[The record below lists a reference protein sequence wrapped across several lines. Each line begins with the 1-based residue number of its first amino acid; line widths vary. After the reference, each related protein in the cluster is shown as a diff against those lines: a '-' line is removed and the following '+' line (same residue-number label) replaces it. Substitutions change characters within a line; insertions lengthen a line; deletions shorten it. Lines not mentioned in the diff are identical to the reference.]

1 LELRANQELLEA
13 KVDEPTLVTV
23 GMFDGVHLGHKYLLN
38 LLKNESTKRNMSPA
52 VLTFRDHPQSIL
64 RPESQVPLITSLD
77 DRLSLISNEGINFLV
92 PLTFDQ
98 DLSLVGA
105 RSFVE
110 MLKIT
115 INLRGFLVGPDF
127 ALGHKREGTIP
138 VLTALG
144 KEMGFF
150 VSVLDVLELEGNSV
164 RSTNV
169 RNSIKEG
176 NMELAAKL
184 LGRPH
189 SFSAKVVHGEGR
201 GKKLG
206 FPTANLLY
214 DNSLIIPHDGVY
226 ATWIEIDGQYMPSA
240 TSIGNNPT
248 FKGENI
254 TVETFILGFDSDIYD
269 VNVRLIFGPM
279 LREMASFSSSN
290 ELVEQM
296 KNDISN
302 VHDALNKFPFN
313 HDSFSF
319 LP

>member
-1 LELRANQELLEA
+1 MELRANQELLEA
-13 KVDEPTLVTV
+13 KIDEPTLVTV
-23 GMFDGVHLGHKYLLN
+23 GMFDGVHLGHKYLLD
-38 LLKNESTKRNMSPA
+38 LLKNESSKRNMSPA
-52 VLTFRDHPQSIL
+52 VLTFRSHPQSIL
-64 RPESQVPLITSLD
+64 RPDNQVPLITSLE
-77 DRLSLISNEGINFLV
+77 DRLNLISNEGIKFLV
-92 PLTFDQ
+92 PLTFDH

-110 MLKIT
+110 MLKRT
-115 INLRGFLVGPDF
+115 INMRGFLVGPDF

-144 KEMGFF
+144 EEMEFF

-176 NMELAAKL
+176 NMELSAKL

-189 SFSAKVVHGEGR
+189 SFSAKIVHGEGR

-206 FPTANLLY
+206 FPTANLSF

-248 FKGENI
+248 FNGENI

-269 VNVRLIFGPM
+269 VNVRLAFGPM
-279 LREMASFSSSN
+279 LREMTSFSSSN
-290 ELVEQM
+290 ELVEQI
-296 KNDISN
+296 KNDVSN
-302 VHDALNKFPFN
+302 VHDALNEFPFN
-313 HDSFSF
+313 HDNFSF

>member
-1 LELRANQELLEA
+1 MELRANQELLEA

-164 RSTNV
+164 RSTNI

-176 NMELAAKL
+176 AMEFTAKL

-189 SFSAKVVHGEGR
+189 SFTAKVVHGEGR

-206 FPTANLLY
+206 FPTANLAF
-214 DNSLIIPHDGVY
+214 DNSLIIPHEGVY
-226 ATWIEIDGQYMPSA
+226 ATWVEIEGRHMHSA

-248 FKGENI
+248 FNGEDI
-254 TVETFILGFDSDIYD
+254 TVETYILGFDSDIYD
-269 VNVRLIFGPM
+269 LNVRIHFGPL
-279 LREMASFSSSN
+279 LREMTSFSSSK

-296 KNDISN
+296 KDDVSK
-302 VHDALNKFPFN
+302 VDKALSGFPFN
-313 HDSFSF
+313 PEDFSSF
-319 LP
+319 